1 MNIKE
6 TTRRPL
12 VNNLL
17 IPKVLD
23 VNPRGGVM
31 SATRAVAPGIPRLQE
46 IEFLPVAV
54 TVVEN
59 GGTYDQVRKGLID
72 YMAAAREKIA
82 PTGNHAAIRLARHD
96 PQRYMHNATEALA
109 ELMRLGWVER
119 AQLPTSRKVLP
130 LYQNRHF
137 ALTPMGEA
145 WVDKLQHAST
155 EAYEELL
162 AALWLLHPKLAG
174 FLRLLADSQFTVPT
188 ANWREVHPGRVGAEG
203 RELYIRF
210 LAARAA
216 NACAQADVGWDA
228 SEEEIAAAIHAYVGE
243 RVAAATR
250 RQRPD
255 PFPRSREFVGACE
268 EALTSYAFRRA
279 GLQIDYI
286 SHEILRRWTKWFAVA
301 NFSYHVP
308 LAPALRLWATATL
321 VEDDD
326 GALVRVERRTVPGW
340 GDRVI
345 DELPAGYE
353 LTRAR
358 SPDQSWVPI
367 HQVRGAVC
375 SKLGIG
381 DRIFEVALNEF
392 LAGERRPDAPFRVNL
407 DPAGLGN
414 TPPTEQPLRVRDRHG
429 QLRVY
434 RVMTIV
440 PR

>member
-1 MNIKE
+1 
-6 TTRRPL
+6 
-12 VNNLL
+12 
-17 IPKVLD
+17 
-23 VNPRGGVM
+23 M
-31 SATRAVAPGIPRLQE
+31 SATRTAAPGIPRLQE
-46 IEFLPVAV
+46 IEFLPVAAA
-54 TVVEN
+54 VVAS

-72 YMAAAREKIA
+72 YMAAAREKLA

-119 AQLPTSRKVLP
+119 AQLPTSRKVLA
-130 LYQNRHF
+130 LYQKRQF
-137 ALTPMGEA
+137 ELTPAGEA
-145 WVDKLQHAST
+145 WVAKLRDAST
-155 EAYEELL
+155 DAYEELL

-174 FLRLLADSQFTVPT
+174 FLRLLAHGTFTVPT
-188 ANWREVHPGRVGAEG
+188 ANWGEVHPGRVGAEG

-216 NACAQADVGWDA
+216 NACTQADIGWHA
-228 SEEEIAAAIHAYVGE
+228 SEEEIAAAIQGYVGE

-268 EALTSYAFRRA
+268 EALASFAFRRA
-279 GLQIDYI
+279 DVRIDYI
-286 SHEILRRWTKWFAVA
+286 SHEIVRRWTKWFAVA

-308 LAPALRLWATATL
+308 LAPGLRLWATATL
-321 VEDDD
+321 VEED

-345 DELPAGYE
+345 DELPAGYD
-353 LTRAR
+353 LTRLR
-358 SPDQSWVPI
+358 SPDHSWVPI
-367 HQVRGAVC
+367 HQVRAAVC

-381 DRIFEVALNEF
+381 DRIFEIALNEF

-414 TPPTEQPLRVRDRHG
+414 TPPTEQPLRVRDRNG
-429 QLRVY
+429 QERVY